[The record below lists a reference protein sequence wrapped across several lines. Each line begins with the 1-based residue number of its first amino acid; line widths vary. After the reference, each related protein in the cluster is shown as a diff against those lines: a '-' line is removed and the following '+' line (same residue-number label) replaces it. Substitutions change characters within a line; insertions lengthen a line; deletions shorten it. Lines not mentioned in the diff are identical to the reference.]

1 VDAFLTTHL
10 FGEYLIDKKSKKRTG
25 DDEYLNGS
33 ITLLNI
39 MDESFKAKLE

>member
-1 VDAFLTTHL
+1 VDAYLTTHL
-10 FGEYLIDKKSKKRTG
+10 FGEYLNEKKNKKRKG
-25 DDEYLNGS
+25 DDEFLNGS